1 MKTVNYNGLRLR
13 PTYEE
18 TINYLQNSQ
27 EIIKYP
33 DRLAKQIRNS
43 PYLTQLDGVGMSILE
58 EQQMNRLKEEEKQ
71 IELKRLANA
80 STQSYSELRTLSSMQ
95 APSKISQFFNISTPK
110 APSVVSSSSNDL
122 ATITDMEAANADESR
137 KKKEQVIKDARRIS
151 TTAILENLYH
161 RLRPTSAAAAAEAET
176 DPDMPE
182 LVEADTPGAK
192 PSKLPENYEKIK
204 VDPIKDP
211 SSIKKWSYQKIQNAY
226 DARNLTPDK
235 NLLVNG
241 VKKVKY
247 NCMAELLHVLYKYD
261 NSPRKSSISSKSK
274 K

>member
-1 MKTVNYNGLRLR
+1 MKTVNYRGLKPRQ
-13 PTYEE
+13 TYEE
-18 TINYLQNSQ
+18 KINYLQSSQ
-27 EIIKYP
+27 DIIMYP
-33 DRLAKQIRNS
+33 NREATRIRNS
-43 PYLTQLDGVGMSILE
+43 PYLTQLDGIGMSILE
-58 EQQMNRLKEEEKQ
+58 EQQMNRLKEEEKE
-71 IELKRLANA
+71 IEIKKLANA

-95 APSKISQFFNISTPK
+95 APPKISQFFNISTPK

-122 ATITDMEAANADESR
+122 AAINDLEAIDANESR

>member
-1 MKTVNYNGLRLR
+1 MKTVNYRGLKPRQ
-13 PTYEE
+13 TYEE
-18 TINYLQNSQ
+18 KINYLQSSQ
-27 EIIKYP
+27 DIIMYP
-33 DRLAKQIRNS
+33 NREAKRIRNS
-43 PYLTQLDGVGMSILE
+43 PYLTQLDGIGMSILE
-58 EQQMNRLKEEEKQ
+58 EQQMNRFKEEEKE
-71 IELKRLANA
+71 IEIKKLANA
-80 STQSYSELRTLSSMQ
+80 STQSYPELKTQSSMQ
-95 APSKISQFFNISTPK
+95 TPSRVSQFFNISTPK
-110 APSVVSSSSNDL
+110 APSIVSSSSTNDL
-122 ATITDMEAANADESR
+122 AAINDLEAIDANESR

-151 TTAILENLYH
+151 TSAILENLYH

-204 VDPIKDP
+204 VDPIQNP
-211 SSIKKWSYQKIQNAY
+211 NSIKKWRYKEIQEAY

-247 NCMAELLHVLYKYD
+247 DCRGELLHVLYKYD
-261 NSPRKSSISSKSK
+261 NTPRKSSSKSK